1 VSTQTIRQ
9 STILIA
15 SGKRTSVYSS
25 LDQVPAGLK
34 RKLMH
39 STSGSNSAT
48 ILLADRAGREEIVR
62 ALRGMPS
69 HVQARLAAPKVPWTE
84 AFARKQT
91 ASSSPGSPSAFES
104 PSVMI
109 ERPRRAIDAW
119 YELKDFVRGVEPG
132 AWPRLILKWS
142 RGHWPELLLP
152 VGVAIGLWALLVS

>member
-1 VSTQTIRQ
+1 MSTQTIRQ

-15 SGKRTSVYSS
+15 SGDRTSVYSS
-25 LDQVPAGLK
+25 LDQVPDGLK

-69 HVQARLAAPKVPWTE
+69 HVQARIASPKVPWTE
-84 AFARKQT
+84 AFARKHGDL
-91 ASSSPGSPSAFES
+91 SSLEVA
-104 PSVMI
+104 
-109 ERPRRAIDAW
+109 PREAVKTPIDDVD
-119 YELKDFVRGVEPG
+119 L
-132 AWPRLILKWS
+132 RLWTRQSLKWARS
-142 RGHWPELLLP
+142 HWPELLLP

>member
-25 LDQVPAGLK
+25 LDQVPTALK
-34 RKLMH
+34 RKLIH

-69 HVQARLAAPKVPWTE
+69 HVQARLTPPKLPWTE
-84 AFARKQT
+84 AFARKQEVVLPPAALAAAPAPLAPT
-91 ASSSPGSPSAFES
+91 NPPFDPFRLARKLRHSNFS
-104 PSVMI
+104 
-109 ERPRRAIDAW
+109 
-119 YELKDFVRGVEPG
+119 
-132 AWPRLILKWS
+132 AWPGTTLAWARA
-142 RGHWPELLLP
+142 HWPELLLP
-152 VGVAIGLWALLVS
+152 VGVAIGLWALLAS